1 MKIGILGCSRVYEDA
16 IIKPGIFEVF
26 GIASRS
32 YDKAVNAAEKYH
44 IDKVYQTYE
53 ELVKDSDLN
62 AVYIALP
69 PAIQPQWVE
78 KSLAAGKR
86 VLVEK
91 PLSVKVC
98 DLKRINMLIGSG
110 NILLEG
116 VMTQHHEWQQ
126 FIKDVLK
133 SGIYGE
139 LLNVDTKINM
149 VIPEEK
155 IGFRDKKELGGGVFF
170 DQGSYWLQFIQ
181 FLLGLDFEEYRVSV
195 NKFFRGVDWETTF
208 YGKIGMT
215 DIYFET
221 SYQKK
226 YNVVHNLRFKNAE
239 IIISNFFRA
248 AMGKYKITVEI
259 ISGEQKEKIKFD
271 AQNYYENQLQL
282 FEKMDVLDCARYWN
296 ETCQRIVWLDK
307 IGELIYGDR

>member
-16 IIKPGIFEVF
+16 IIKPRIFEVF
-26 GIASRS
+26 GIASRN

-98 DLKRINMLIGSG
+98 DLKRINMLIESG

-195 NKFFRGVDWETTF
+195 NKFFRGVDWETIF

-307 IGELIYGDR
+307 IGELIYDDR